1 MRANLQSNFD
11 KILKF
16 LTKKDQKYSKLVS
29 KLLSSSMLRLFSS
42 ILKPSSSNQDVE
54 TEVCEKLRQIAE
66 SRYQKKNPAK

>member
-1 MRANLQSNFD
+1 MRANLRSNFD

-16 LTKKDQKYSKLVS
+16 LTRKDQKYSKLVS

-66 SRYQKKNPAK
+66 SR